1 MSREELARAMT
12 AEPAEARRILLRLWE
27 EGPAVDRC
35 AAAHFLADRQDSP
48 EEELRWDLRALEVAR
63 AADPA
68 EVRGFFPS
76 LHLNLGDVYR
86 RLGDVRRAREHL
98 AEAQAEIGTLA
109 DDGYGGMIRDGIARL
124 AQRLAVTDTSG

>member
-12 AEPAEARRILLRLWE
+12 VEPAEARRILLRLWE
-27 EGPAVDRC
+27 EGSAVDRC

-48 EEELRWDLRALEVAR
+48 EEELLWDLRALEVAA

-86 RLGDVRRAREHL
+86 RLGDVPRAREHL
-98 AEAQAEIGTLA
+98 AAARAEIGTLE
-109 DDGYGGMIRDGIARL
+109 DDGYGRMIRGGIARL
-124 AQRLAVTDTSG
+124 AERLGMTDTNG